1 MHYVTSSSLE
11 SFRIVFL
18 RWLKMALVIALGFIT
33 VTFFGC
39 TRNIDLPGGM
49 SEEAFHVKAD
59 GQEHILTGYI
69 NSNEAVAP
77 ISYLKHCAVINNTPS
92 KYTLRVSKLR
102 EGSPPE
108 VLAETVKYEAQLKEG
123 LYLIEARTPLGEV
136 TDFCHMRV
144 DFKDEDPDFS
154 DL

>member
-1 MHYVTSSSLE
+1 MT
-11 SFRIVFL
+11 
-18 RWLKMALVIALGFIT
+18 LVIALGFIT

-39 TRNIDLPGGM
+39 EIGTANMPGGM
-49 SEEAFHVKAD
+49 SDQAFHIKAD
-59 GQEHILTGYI
+59 GNENTVGGYI
-69 NSNEAVAP
+69 NSSNGAVAVVT
-77 ISYLKHCAVINNTPS
+77 YYQHCAVINNTPS

-123 LYLIEARTPLGEV
+123 LYLIEAMTPLGQK
-136 TDFCHMRV
+136 TDVCQVHV
-144 DFKDEDPDFS
+144 IFKGDEDHAFS